1 MEGGREVTP
10 PAGTG
15 SARPDVPL
23 VGDEREFGMRARLLR
38 GDDLDE
44 EVAFCADLP
53 VTCQSCSIVI
63 VACSSCGGPVREGIE
78 TCPSCGGKP

>member
-1 MEGGREVTP
+1 MEGKD
-10 PAGTG
+10 
-15 SARPDVPL
+15 SKD
-23 VGDEREFGMRARLLR
+23 RAACKCPFC
-38 GDDLDE
+38 DE

-63 VACSSCGGPVREGIE
+63 VACSSCGGPVREGSE